1 MPQPR
6 PHLDATSLRILDLL
20 QADSEISNAALAE
33 RVGLSPSPCWRR
45 VAELKAQGVIR
56 GSVALVNPHALGLAV
71 NAFVYVSLKHQ
82 DKSSLEIFDAAIR
95 ERPEVME
102 CYLMSGE
109 ADYLLRV
116 VVEDLIKFQELMT
129 EVLTRIPV
137 VANIRSSFAL
147 AQVKYATALPT
158 AHLREQV

>member
-1 MPQPR
+1 MPLPR
-6 PHLDATSLRILDLL
+6 PRLDSTSLRILDAL
-20 QADSEISNAALAE
+20 QADSEISNAELAE

-45 VAELKAQGVIR
+45 VADLKAQGVIR
-56 GSVALVNPHALGLAV
+56 GAAALVDPHALGLAV

-147 AQVKYATALPT
+147 AQVKYTTALPT
-158 AHLREQV
+158 AHLKG